1 MIEQRLDLKQAF
13 SSRNAATAQG
23 VWCGKSLNLRR
34 TRSTGK
40 PIHGLNAEK
49 QAYPRGQQQLIAV
62 EESKRA
68 GGSRLDPQATRERE
82 EMINKHK
89 LN

>member
-13 SSRNAATAQG
+13 SSGNAATAQG
-23 VWCGKSLNLRR
+23 LWCGKSLNLRR

-68 GGSRLDPQATRERE
+68 GGSRLDPQATRERKE
-82 EMINKHK
+82 EVKRNK